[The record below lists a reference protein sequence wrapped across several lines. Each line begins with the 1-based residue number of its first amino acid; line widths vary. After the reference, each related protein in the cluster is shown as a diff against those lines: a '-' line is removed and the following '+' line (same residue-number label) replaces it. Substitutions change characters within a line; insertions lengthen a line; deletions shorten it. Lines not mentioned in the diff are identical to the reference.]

1 MDCYSSVGKS
11 GIVMLPSSN
20 PYYPSPAISNVSTSQ
35 KWLLRWFCIPAFAT
49 IVASYVH
56 LVGPDRMIRNV
67 QASSLGSFNEL
78 VIFGIVTVLAAII
91 TSMGLKSL
99 YIENLPRSGRMIGGT
114 VFGVLLL
121 RVENYIGVD
130 QPPRFWL
137 MIFCSALIATM
148 IEWVWL
154 RISLGVGKSAETV
167 EKMD

>member
-1 MDCYSSVGKS
+1 
-11 GIVMLPSSN
+11 
-20 PYYPSPAISNVSTSQ
+20 
-35 KWLLRWFCIPAFAT
+35 
-49 IVASYVH
+49 
-56 LVGPDRMIRNV
+56 MIRNV

-78 VIFGIVTVLAAII
+78 VIFGIVTVIAAII

-130 QPPRFWL
+130 QPLRFWL
-137 MIFCSALIATM
+137 MIFSSALIATI

-154 RISLGVGKSAETV
+154 RISLGIGKSAETV
-167 EKMD
+167 EKVD